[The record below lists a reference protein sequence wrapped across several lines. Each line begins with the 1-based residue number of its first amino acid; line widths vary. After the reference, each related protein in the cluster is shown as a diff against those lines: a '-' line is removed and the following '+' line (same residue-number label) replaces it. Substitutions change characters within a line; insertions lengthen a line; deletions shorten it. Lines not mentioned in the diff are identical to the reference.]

1 VYGLARKIVVDFNL
15 LNFFYMYPKLYILL
29 REAVFSDK
37 FSNGNARASG
47 YNHTYTD
54 NRGIDFTA
62 LSTFPT
68 NEEIDQA
75 AQQAYGEAENLFA
88 LLGVS
93 ASQLQT
99 ATSLRLPGIR
109 NWFVDSTDAGLTKS
123 PNPADLDANPEADE
137 DMFLFEESDDEEPL
151 GIQEILDDLEHV
163 AAPIRHDNEE
173 IANYTYAA
181 VAISVDEHVMMYVFS
196 SSSFMRQ

>member
-15 LNFFYMYPKLYILL
+15 VDFFYMYPKLYILL

-37 FSNGNARASG
+37 FSNGKARASG

-54 NRGIDFTA
+54 NQGIDFTA

-68 NEEIDQA
+68 NKEIDRA
-75 AQQAYGEAENLFA
+75 AGQAYSEAENLFA

-99 ATSLRLPGIR
+99 AAALRLPGIR

-123 PNPADLDANPEADE
+123 PNPADANPEVDE
-137 DMFLFEESDDEEPL
+137 DMFLFEESDDEEPS

-163 AAPIRHDNEE
+163 AAPSRHDNEE

-181 VAISVDEHVMMYVFS
+181 VAISVDEHVTMYVFS